1 MRKKGYDFCGYA
13 TKNDLICADGRIIRQ
28 NAFEGNDGMKVPMV
42 WNHRHDDPEMVIGHA
57 LLENR
62 PDGVFAYCKFNDTQR
77 GRTCKKILENE
88 DLKGVSIYANR
99 LVQKGGEV
107 FHGVIQELSLV
118 LQPANPGA
126 LIDYSMSHADEDD
139 PETLYAYMI
148 YDLDEIV
155 HSDSLEDDEEDDDD
169 EKPEE
174 KEEEPMKEE
183 DSVKDEQCLSH
194 ADEDEKDE
202 KETKDSDETVEDIF
216 NTLTDKQKTAVYAVI
231 AAVAEDEGDEED
243 DDDEEKNM
251 KHNLFEDSTTT
262 KSNTLSHADQKAI
275 LDDAKVYGSFR
286 DSLRAFCDQNEL
298 QHDAISSGFTQ
309 DTSVTGNITYM
320 FPEYKNVRP
329 GAPELITNDQGW
341 ISTVLNGCH
350 KSPVSRIRTNQ
361 VDIRNLDSL
370 RARGYVKGK
379 EKQLMGNFAEA
390 RRETDPQTIYV
401 YGQLFR
407 DDIVDITDFDYVQ
420 YLYNIQRL
428 ELNEELAMAILLGDF
443 RTNLDQG
450 KIQPTHIRPIWTD
463 DDLYTIHKD
472 VDIAAMRETLQ
483 GTETGSYFGDNYV
496 YAESIIQAALYAR
509 EDYKGTGSPAFFIH
523 PHTLNVM
530 LLARDRNGRRI
541 FSGKDELASAL
552 NVSGIHTVE
561 QFDNRVRTDSDAH
574 QHKLLGM
581 MVNLAD
587 YTIGHTKGG
596 EITHFTDFD
605 LKFNA
610 QQSLLETRLSGT
622 LTRLWSAIV
631 LEEPVA

>member
-13 TKNDLICADGRIIRQ
+13 TKNDLVCADGRIIRQ

-57 LLENR
+57 ILENR
-62 PDGVFAYCKFNDTQR
+62 PDGVFAYCKLNGTPR
-77 GRTCKKILENE
+77 GRACKEIIKNE

-107 FHGVIQELSLV
+107 LHGVIQELSLV

-126 LIDYSMSHADEDD
+126 LIDYSMSHSDD
-139 PETLYAYMI
+139 NDDSKLYAYLF
-148 YDLDEIV
+148 YDADELAHGII
-155 HSDSLEDDEEDDDD
+155 DDDD
-169 EKPEE
+169 EEI
-174 KEEEPMKEE
+174 EEEEDEEVKE
-183 DSVKDEQCLSH
+183 STLSH
-194 ADEDEKDE
+194 ADEE
-202 KETKDSDETVEDIF
+202 KEDTKKTKTNNDDSDSDETVQDVF
-216 NTLTDKQKTAVYAVI
+216 DTLTDKQKTAVYAII
-231 AAVAEDEGDEED
+231 AAVAGDEGDEDDEDEDEGDG
-243 DDDEEKNM
+243 KNM
-251 KHNLFEDSTTT
+251 KHNLFEDG
-262 KSNTLSHADQKAI
+262 NTARANVLSHADQEAI
-275 LDDAKVYGSFR
+275 LADAKIYGSFR
-286 DSLRAFCDQNEL
+286 DSFKAFCDQNEL

-309 DTSVTGNITYM
+309 DTSVVGNVTYM

-361 VDIRNLDSL
+361 VDIRNLDAL

-407 DDIVDITDFDYVQ
+407 DDIIDIVDFDYVQ

-428 ELNEELAMAILLGDF
+428 ELNEELAMAIMLGDF
-443 RTNLDQG
+443 RQSNDQG

-463 DDLYTIHKD
+463 DDLYAIHTD
-472 VDIAAMRETLQ
+472 VDVAGMRT
-483 GTETGSYFGDNYV
+483 TMNGSGSSTYFGDNYV
-496 YAESIIQAALYAR
+496 YAEAVIQSALYSR
-509 EDYKGTGSPAFFIH
+509 ENYKGTGTPAFFLH

-530 LLARDRNGRRI
+530 LLARDMNGRRI

-561 QFDNRVRTDSDAH
+561 QFDNRIRTDGEGGH
-574 QHKLLGM
+574 HKLLGI
-581 MVNLAD
+581 MVNLQD

-631 LEEPVA
+631 LEEPTT